1 MFCVLLDIPDFI
13 STDIK
18 VRAKGLGVTP
28 GFESAGF
35 TKFIT
40 PGALTPE
47 YGYKRVL
54 IGWAS
59 KVSAHILAIAMTAFG
74 VTERHQ
80 HRRSPRIQLY
90 KWKRCRNRMA

>member
-59 KVSAHILAIAMTAFG
+59 KVIADIFGYCDDGLRSDRETSA
-74 VTERHQ
+74 
-80 HRRSPRIQLY
+80 S
-90 KWKRCRNRMA
+90 